1 MNTVVC
7 DPQRPASST
16 DSLTRT
22 PVRLICISGGAAE
35 RDARAGGKLGDAFAS
50 RSKPSLRL
58 GSQPGGVDEPPIS
71 DAMAP
76 LRDTAAS
83 LVRARTGRFPSGGE
97 RQRLLRRARRAGL
110 AVLPS
115 LLRALGSDSDTEA
128 AWAHCLLRAVA
139 DNDDKE
145 PGAAAVRE
153 RVLERLNQILASPRP
168 ADAVKARVLALLSD
182 LGAPLGEK
190 VVLHDP
196 DALLAGSVR
205 ELLSSLDSPQEL
217 RQALELIFT
226 QVPASELP
234 VFLQE
239 VAHHG
244 GAQARPLMA
253 ALIADPRLA
262 PELAQSLMAQY
273 RPTHLAPAAAQATRR
288 RPRSARERMG
298 ARLGRAL
305 ALLNEGKLPQA
316 RVRLTRLL
324 PEFAD
329 QPAVQSALGLCL
341 LRLGE
346 PQSAIAPLQCALELE
361 PAVAAHAW
369 NLASAAHAA
378 KQLGVC
384 YRSLRRYLEQS
395 DDSEGAAS
403 RRRTAESFCR
413 SHEQSLPGSLTEPAL
428 TQVLAQAGAGEE

>member
-7 DPQRPASST
+7 DPQRPASPT

-22 PVRLICISGGAAE
+22 PVRLTCISGGAAE
-35 RDARAGGKLGDAFAS
+35 RDAPAQGSSKLGDAFAS
-50 RSKPSLRL
+50 RSKPNLRL
-58 GSQPGGVDEPPIS
+58 GRQPGMAFEPPIS

-83 LVRARTGRFPSGGE
+83 LFRARTGRFPSGGE
-97 RQRLLRRARRAGL
+97 RQRLFRRARRAGL
-110 AVLPS
+110 SVLPS

-145 PGAAAVRE
+145 ADAAAVRE
-153 RVLERLNQILASPRP
+153 RILERLNQILASPRP
-168 ADAVKARVLALLSD
+168 ADAVKARVLSLLSD

-253 ALIADPRLA
+253 ALVADPRLA

-273 RPTHLAPAAAQATRR
+273 RPTRLVPAAAQVTRR

-324 PEFAD
+324 PEFAE
-329 QPAVQSALGLCL
+329 QPAVHSALGLCL

-384 YRSLRRYLEQS
+384 HRSLRRYLEQS

-413 SHEQSLPGSLTEPAL
+413 SYEQSLPGSLTDPAL
-428 TQVLAQAGAGEE
+428 ALAGAGEE